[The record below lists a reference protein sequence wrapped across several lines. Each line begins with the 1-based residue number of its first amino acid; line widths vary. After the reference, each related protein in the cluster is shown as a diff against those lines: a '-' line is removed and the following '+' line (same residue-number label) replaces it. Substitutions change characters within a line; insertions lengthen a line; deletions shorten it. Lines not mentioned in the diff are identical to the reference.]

1 MHWVWDTEWERHLV
15 VFILVLALFGNEVK
29 FSAELSFDTWQC
41 GGCKWNFCYMLS
53 NPDVGWS
60 LMADICVFIPREVH
74 LSRKCNILQFL
85 SNSQL
90 SICSGF
96 FFGLAASSK
105 RTHKYSCKISIAA
118 QEGEHRVEEKEKK
131 IIAFFICIYFVFVHH
146 HMTVVCQ
153 KIQGTYVFFA
163 NSMISKDSFRFI
175 PEHNQHQWNQN
186 KNQCKRK
193 AKDGSI

>member
-1 MHWVWDTEWERHLV
+1 MKFLLYAFESRCWMEFNGWYLRIYPERSSFKV
-15 VFILVLALFGNEVK
+15 ENAIFYNFYRTVNYPFAQVFFRAGRIQQMNTQIQLQNLDC
-29 FSAELSFDTWQC
+29 ST
-41 GGCKWNFCYMLS
+41 GG
-53 NPDVGWS
+53 
-60 LMADICVFIPREVH
+60 RTQ
-74 LSRKCNILQFL
+74 SRRK
-85 SNSQL
+85 
-90 SICSGF
+90 
-96 FFGLAASSK
+96 K
-105 RTHKYSCKISIAA
+105 
-118 QEGEHRVEEKEKK
+118 KK

>member
-1 MHWVWDTEWERHLV
+1 MKFLLYAFESRCWMEFNGWYLRIYPERSSFKSKMQYSTIFIEQSTIHL
-15 VFILVLALFGNEVK
+15 L
-29 FSAELSFDTWQC
+29 
-41 GGCKWNFCYMLS
+41 
-53 NPDVGWS
+53 
-60 LMADICVFIPREVH
+60 R
-74 LSRKCNILQFL
+74 
-85 SNSQL
+85 
-90 SICSGF
+90 F

-105 RTHKYSCKISIAA
+105 WTHKYSCKISIAA